1 MAKEYKCPSVYR
13 RPEGAVGGGVTGHDC
28 FEDIISL
35 GNLLSAWQ
43 EFVIGKRGKHDV
55 QVFSLNL
62 IDNIVP
68 LHDDLAKRIYR
79 HGPYQAF
86 SICDPKPR
94 QIHKATVRDR
104 LLHHAI
110 HRILYPFFSRRFI
123 ADSFSCQ
130 LGKGTHRALNRF
142 RSFGYCVSRNTTRT
156 CWVLKC
162 DIKKF
167 FANIDHGIMKNILAR
182 YIGDTDIL
190 WLLDRIID
198 SFHPG
203 LPLGNLTSQLLVNI
217 YMNEFDQWVKH
228 RLKVKY
234 YIRYADDFVLLS
246 HDKGYLEELMPR
258 IDSFLTER
266 LNLTLHP
273 DKVFIKTLSSG
284 VDFLGWI
291 HFPNHRILRT
301 TTKRRM
307 FKHVAQSCNPATIQ
321 SYLGMLEH
329 GNAQKLKSKIGR
341 PARGE

>member
-1 MAKEYKCPSVYR
+1 
-13 RPEGAVGGGVTGHDC
+13 
-28 FEDIISL
+28 
-35 GNLLSAWQ
+35 
-43 EFVIGKRGKHDV
+43 
-55 QVFSLNL
+55 
-62 IDNIVP
+62 
-68 LHDDLAKRIYR
+68 
-79 HGPYQAF
+79 
-86 SICDPKPR
+86 
-94 QIHKATVRDR
+94 
-104 LLHHAI
+104 
-110 HRILYPFFSRRFI
+110 
-123 ADSFSCQ
+123 
-130 LGKGTHRALNRF
+130 
-142 RSFGYCVSRNTTRT
+142 
-156 CWVLKC
+156 
-162 DIKKF
+162 
-167 FANIDHGIMKNILAR
+167 MKNILAR